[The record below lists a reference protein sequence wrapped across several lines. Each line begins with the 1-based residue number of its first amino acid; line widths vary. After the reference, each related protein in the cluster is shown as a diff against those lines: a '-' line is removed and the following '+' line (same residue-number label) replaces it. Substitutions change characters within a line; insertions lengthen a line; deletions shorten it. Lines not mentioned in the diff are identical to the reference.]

1 MNIFKKKKY
10 NSFAK
15 EYIFKMK
22 ILLNN
27 NNNK

>member
-10 NSFAK
+10 ISFAK